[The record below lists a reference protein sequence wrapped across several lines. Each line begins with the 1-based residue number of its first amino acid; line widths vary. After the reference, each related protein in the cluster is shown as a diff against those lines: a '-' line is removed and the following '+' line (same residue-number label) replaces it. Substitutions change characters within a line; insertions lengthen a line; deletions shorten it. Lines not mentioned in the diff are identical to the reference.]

1 MEVVSV
7 REARR
12 RLSRFV
18 ERAAAGEEVV
28 ISRYGRPVARLV
40 PFAPR
45 EKRRTFGR
53 MRGKIMVADDFDAP
67 LPDDLLAAFYGDML
81 VADNIDFEETG

>member
-1 MEVVSV
+1 MEVVSI

-12 RLSRFV
+12 SLSRFV
-18 ERAAAGEEVV
+18 KRAAAGKEVV

-45 EKRRTFGR
+45 AKRRTFGR
-53 MRGKIMVADDFDAP
+53 MRGKIQIGDDFDAP
-67 LPDDLLAAFYGDML
+67 LPEDVLAAFDDDSPMSE
-81 VADNIDFEETG
+81 A